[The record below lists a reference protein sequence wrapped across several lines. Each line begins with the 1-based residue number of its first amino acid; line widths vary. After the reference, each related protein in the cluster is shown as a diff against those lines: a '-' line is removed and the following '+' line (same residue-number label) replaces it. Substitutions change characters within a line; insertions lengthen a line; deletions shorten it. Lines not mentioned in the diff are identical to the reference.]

1 MMRNR
6 KLKKGIMLY
15 FDEFEKFKLNESRT
29 PESVYLKN
37 KDIKSKDNKSLEEKD
52 VQSIFSADP
61 STNKSYVNW
70 LKIIRHI
77 RILHKK

>member
-1 MMRNR
+1 
-6 KLKKGIMLY
+6 MLY

-61 STNKSYVNW
+61 STNKSYVNSF
-70 LKIIRHI
+70 I
-77 RILHKK
+77 